1 MSPSRRARESRE
13 GQEPFVGAFTP
24 MLAAAGT
31 SPPAVSVVESAFSNA
46 RLHVQILTPGIL
58 GIGAFQYS
66 INGGALQIG
75 ITLGASV
82 ALPLLPLV
90 SLQFAA
96 GTYAADNTF
105 DGIV

>member
-1 MSPSRRARESRE
+1 MAPTRRSVESRE
-13 GQEPFVGAFTP
+13 GQEPFAGAFTP
-24 MLAAAGT
+24 SLLGAGT
-31 SPPAVSVVESAFSNA
+31 SPPAVSVVESAFSNS

-66 INGGALQIG
+66 VNGGALQIG

-82 ALPLLPLV
+82 PLPLLPLV
-90 SLQFAA
+90 SLQFSA